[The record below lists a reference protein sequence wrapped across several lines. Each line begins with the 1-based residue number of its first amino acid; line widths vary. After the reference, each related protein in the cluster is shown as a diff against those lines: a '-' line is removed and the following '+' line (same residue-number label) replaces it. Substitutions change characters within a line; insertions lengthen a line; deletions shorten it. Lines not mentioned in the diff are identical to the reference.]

1 MKNRILSFFLILV
14 GALAIVLAIR
24 CYTFQPPLYP
34 DGYRAF
40 EENVYTELYHVT
52 TRAANNLVTVDNHVK
67 FGVSSILLVAGI
79 TMAGFGAVN
88 FVASFFS
95 PSKKKGDEEA

>member
-24 CYTFQPPLYP
+24 CYTSQRPLYP
-34 DGYRAF
+34 DGYMSF
-40 EENVYTELYHVT
+40 EEPVYTELHHVT

-67 FGVSSILLVAGI
+67 FGFSSILLVAGI

-88 FVASFFS
+88 FIASFYPS
-95 PSKKKGDEEA
+95 SKKKKDEEA